1 MYQAYCTAG
10 RYFTRPSSSYSESLA
25 IRQVRRSYLPPITV
39 DHLRLH
45 PFAQTELA
53 KETMARD
60 PRESGILPSSTSWYA
75 ELPSKLLTFIPSDLF
90 SNLWTGW
97 RKDPQKEDLLFF
109 DSDTDWS
116 DTLDLQHFGSLTCL
130 IPTGKRQLGEG
141 HHFEPV
147 RLTSLTWC
155 DKCGEFIWGLF
166 KQAVRCSNC
175 YYTCHNKCR
184 ALVTLDCRCLSDS
197 LSTKSTEFTFLCNTA
212 MASQST
218 LTNNSSYK
226 EALEFEEDNFED
238 FHDAIV
244 ERDSAA
250 YCFPYTGQRLVEMIE
265 VYNKKAAGLAMT
277 LAKDGFSFRGFV
289 KLLINFTRPVST
301 VDLYNEIASSSFYDM
316 INQTAEPSDDCQSR
330 RRTLTSFYLPRNCV
344 KTLHITSDT
353 TTQEMIVSL
362 LNKFHIADNP
372 RKFALYERDLNS
384 GSTLQAKLRRVPDDM
399 CPLQITLLWGAE
411 TTKRFVLQE
420 NETGDIMW
428 DSFEIPELCN
438 FLAILEI
445 EEQQYVS
452 RIHSYYKQYQKCLEQ
467 EIQRRTM
474 TKCSEAAVV

>member
-1 MYQAYCTAG
+1 M
-10 RYFTRPSSSYSESLA
+10 
-25 IRQVRRSYLPPITV
+25 
-39 DHLRLH
+39 
-45 PFAQTELA
+45 A
-53 KETMARD
+53 KEPRD
-60 PRESGILPSSTSWYA
+60 GGLLQPSASWYV

-90 SNLWTGW
+90 SNLWSGL
-97 RKDPQKEDLLFF
+97 RKDPQKDDLLFS

-141 HHFEPV
+141 HRFEPV

-166 KQAVRCSNC
+166 KQAFRCSNC

-197 LSTKSTEFTFLCNTA
+197 LSSKSTELTFLCNST
-212 MASQST
+212 MTSQVDNYT
-218 LTNNSSYK
+218 CK
-226 EALEFEEDNFED
+226 ESLEFEDDIFVD
-238 FHDAIV
+238 CHDSVV
-244 ERDSAA
+244 EWDSTT
-250 YCFPYTGQRLVEMIE
+250 YCFPYSGQKLVDVIE
-265 VYNKKAAGLAMT
+265 LYNRKAAGLAMT

-301 VDLYNEIASSSFYDM
+301 VDLYGEIVNSSFYDM
-316 INQTAEPSDDCQSR
+316 VNETAESSSDSQPR

-353 TTQEMIVSL
+353 TTHEMIVSL
-362 LNKFHIADNP
+362 LKKFHIADNP
-372 RKFALYERDLNS
+372 RKFALYERDLDA
-384 GSTLQAKLRRVPDDM
+384 GSTLQSKVPDDV

-411 TTKRFVLQE
+411 TNKRFVLQE

-438 FLAILEI
+438 FLTILEI
-445 EEQQYVS
+445 EEQQYIS
-452 RIHSYYKQYQKCLEQ
+452 KIRNYYKHYQRCLEQ
-467 EIQRRTM
+467 EIHRRTM
-474 TKCSEAAVV
+474 TECSKDAAVI

>member
-277 LAKDGFSFRGFV
+277 LEEDGFSFRGFV

-316 INQTAEPSDDCQSR
+316 INQTAEPSDDS
-330 RRTLTSFYLPRNCV
+330 
-344 KTLHITSDT
+344 
-353 TTQEMIVSL
+353 
-362 LNKFHIADNP
+362 
-372 RKFALYERDLNS
+372 
-384 GSTLQAKLRRVPDDM
+384 KLRRVPDDM

-467 EIQRRTM
+467 EIRRRTM